1 MLIGQLARVIFG
13 VGLAALSSSTGGIV
27 HSSCRVASTQYLCIK
42 MCWRPLAAAAAARR
56 SNTAADLKPEQQTT
70 VELGEPVALTFA
82 LRYLNSFAKAASLA
96 SQVQLSMTKDLPV
109 VVEFTISDMGHLKV
123 RFCTMGLV

>member
-1 MLIGQLARVIFG
+1 MHRVLWLAGLVHGPGSSAEHVLFCG
-13 VGLAALSSSTGGIV
+13 VLLHRLA
-27 HSSCRVASTQYLCIK
+27 C
-42 MCWRPLAAAAAARR
+42 R

-96 SQVQLSMTKDLPV
+96 SQVQLSMAKDLPV

-123 RFCTMGLV
+123 RRQW

>member
-1 MLIGQLARVIFG
+1 
-13 VGLAALSSSTGGIV
+13 
-27 HSSCRVASTQYLCIK
+27 
-42 MCWRPLAAAAAARR
+42 
-56 SNTAADLKPEQQTT
+56 
-70 VELGEPVALTFA
+70 VELGEPVSLTFA

-123 RFCTMGLV
+123 RRKCGVTVVMNGDWCI

>member
-1 MLIGQLARVIFG
+1 VLCC
-13 VGLAALSSSTGGIV
+13 AA
-27 HSSCRVASTQYLCIK
+27 C
-42 MCWRPLAAAAAARR
+42 R

-70 VELGEPVALTFA
+70 VELGEPVSLTFA

-96 SQVQLSMTKDLPV
+96 SQVQLSMTKELPV

-123 RFCTMGLV
+123 RRVFLNSIVRCQTLSVMHPG

>member
-1 MLIGQLARVIFG
+1 MCPCFAHLAFASSHGAQAHTNQLQ
-13 VGLAALSSSTGGIV
+13 SPYEHV
-27 HSSCRVASTQYLCIK
+27 HELNTSCAVPHRVAC
-42 MCWRPLAAAAAARR
+42 R

-70 VELGEPVALTFA
+70 VELGEPVSLTFA

-96 SQVQLSMTKDLPV
+96 SQVQLSMTKELPV

-123 RFCTMGLV
+123 RRVLRVT